1 MSQLEM
7 SSNSDSENRCIKAK
21 NKCEN
26 KKIHEKI

>member
-7 SSNSDSENRCIKAK
+7 FSNSDSENRCIKAR

-26 KKIHEKI
+26 KKNT